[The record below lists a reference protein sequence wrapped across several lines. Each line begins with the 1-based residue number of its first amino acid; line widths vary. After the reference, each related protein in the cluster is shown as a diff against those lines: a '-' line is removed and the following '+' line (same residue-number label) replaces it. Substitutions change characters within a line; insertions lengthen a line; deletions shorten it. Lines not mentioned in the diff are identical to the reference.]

1 MKTLVLLVLL
11 CIILPLDAKQRF
23 TQDSTENYLGN
34 AFNYWNKGTY
44 QSPALPVPDGSD
56 TILD

>member
-1 MKTLVLLVLL
+1 MWENYIKALYNN
-11 CIILPLDAKQRF
+11 
-23 TQDSTENYLGN
+23 STENYLSN